1 MSYSKED
8 FQEIEKAS
16 LVSELPEKIRTDA
29 DHWEPLNDVE
39 IPEHKK
45 DMVKSRDIRHRTFDD
60 GLFWHKIPAFNTV
73 GRAEFMDVKFQ
84 NKNSIT
90 KVAQLDELLEG
101 LVDPEFMKD
110 VHKGMAEAPM
120 NIRLSPYILSLIDWD
135 NPYEDPLRRQFI
147 PVSSTRKE
155 DHPFLT
161 LDSLSEQDDS
171 PVPGLVHRYFDKALF
186 LPLDVC
192 PVYCRFCFRRE
203 SVGPDNAT
211 HLTAAQLTDALAY
224 IEANTRVWEVILT
237 GGDPLILSP
246 RRIADV
252 TKALQRIPHVKVI
265 RWHTRVPVVMPEH
278 ITPDL
283 VAALKCPGKAAYV
296 AVHANHADELTP
308 MARAACAQLID
319 GGIMLV
325 SQTVLLKG
333 VNDDADTLTDLM
345 RAFVETRI
353 KPYYLHHP
361 DLAPGT
367 AHFRVPVSQGQRIV
381 AEMRGKLSGLAQP
394 TYVLDIPGAHGKV
407 PAGPAYVTTLET
419 GSYRVTDASGNDH
432 RYDDCCSGPSA
443 A

>member
-1 MSYSKED
+1 MDTAGLIDLKYMLGAATADGMTAHLTSIRTLDGLIEAGLTCAKDRTELESVTDRYAVSITPEVAGRLADIPADQRSKHPLARQFLPD
-8 FQEIEKAS
+8 AQE
-16 LVSELPEKIRTDA
+16 LQRHPSEL
-29 DHWEPLNDVE
+29 
-39 IPEHKK
+39 
-45 DMVKSRDIRHRTFDD
+45 DD
-60 GLFWHKIPAFNTV
+60 PIGDTIKA
-73 GRAEFMDVKFQ
+73 RA
-84 NKNSIT
+84 
-90 KVAQLDELLEG
+90 
-101 LVDPEFMKD
+101 
-110 VHKGMAEAPM
+110 
-120 NIRLSPYILSLIDWD
+120 
-135 NPYEDPLRRQFI
+135 
-147 PVSSTRKE
+147 
-155 DHPFLT
+155 
-161 LDSLSEQDDS
+161 
-171 PVPGLVHRYFDKALF
+171 PGLVHRYPDRVLLKLVG
-186 LPLDVC
+186 VC